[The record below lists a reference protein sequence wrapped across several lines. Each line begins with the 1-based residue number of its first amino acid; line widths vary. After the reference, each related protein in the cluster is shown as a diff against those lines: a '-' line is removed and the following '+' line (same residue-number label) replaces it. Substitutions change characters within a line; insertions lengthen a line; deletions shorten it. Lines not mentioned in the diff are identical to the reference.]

1 MFLIYHIKEKEGKR
15 KKRRHA
21 KKEILLLKI
30 KDGL

>member
-1 MFLIYHIKEKEGKR
+1 MFLMYHIKEKEGR
-15 KKRRHA
+15 QNKRRHA